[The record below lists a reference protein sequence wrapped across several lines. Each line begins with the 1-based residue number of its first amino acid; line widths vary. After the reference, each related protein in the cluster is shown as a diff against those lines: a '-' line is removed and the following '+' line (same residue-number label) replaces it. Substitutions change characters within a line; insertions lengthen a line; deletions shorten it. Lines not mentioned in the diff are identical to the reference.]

1 MDALEVA
8 NLAADIKRRVRRAR
22 IIAAAKSIGLTLGG
36 LVLIALMV
44 GSCFF
49 GQISCQ
55 ARLNAQGVP
64 FGDERMEACFN

>member
-1 MDALEVA
+1 MDELEIA
-8 NLAADIKRRVRRAR
+8 DLAADIKRRVRHAR
-22 IIAAAKSIGLTLGG
+22 VIAAAKSIALTFGG
-36 LVLIALMV
+36 LVIIALMV

-64 FGDERMEACFN
+64 FGDERMDVCFK